1 MKQPSDEFETAKSM
15 RKYQTDIRSELHFQA
30 LERIV
35 RKFNSGRIS
44 EVEADKQISYIN
56 DVRKK
61 YLDIKS
67 ARYTPMSI
75 QKLESIYLAFS

>member
-1 MKQPSDEFETAKSM
+1 MKNPNDEFEAANNE
-15 RKYQTDIRSELHFQA
+15 RKYLTDTRSELHFHA

-35 RKFNSGRIS
+35 NKFNRGLIS
-44 EVEADKQISYIN
+44 EVEADKQITYIN
-56 DVRKK
+56 EVRKK